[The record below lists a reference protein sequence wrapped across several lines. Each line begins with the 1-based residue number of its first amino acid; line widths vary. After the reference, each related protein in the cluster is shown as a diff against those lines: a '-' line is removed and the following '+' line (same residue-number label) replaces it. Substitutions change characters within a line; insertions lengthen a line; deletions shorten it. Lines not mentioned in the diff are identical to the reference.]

1 MLILLVLVEIL
12 LAFLELVLVI
22 AFEVVASAGIF
33 EFLAFCEFLFIIIR
47 VGILGL

>member
-1 MLILLVLVEIL
+1 MPILMVLIEIL
-12 LAFLELVLVI
+12 VVFLELALVI
-22 AFEVVASAGIF
+22 VSEVAVSEGIF